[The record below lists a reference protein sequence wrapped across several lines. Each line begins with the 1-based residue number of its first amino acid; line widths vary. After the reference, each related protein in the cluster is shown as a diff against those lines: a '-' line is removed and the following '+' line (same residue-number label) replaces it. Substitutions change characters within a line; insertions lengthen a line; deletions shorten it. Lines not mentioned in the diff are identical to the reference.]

1 MIRELT
7 KEILVMTEQLD
18 LFEQA
23 YQESLDNNE
32 QQKSC
37 LSPRQW
43 ELYRLIKYNSLVE
56 HRKTTQKEICEKID
70 GYEWNDDEKC
80 HDHCPAI
87 WKDIKDNN
95 ESYEHDKIIIS
106 KDFCYWIGSQQET
119 KDFLKSLWKSLSP
132 RLKRYWHY
140 VKKVGMDGMGKL
152 FDKNGNQNQLNDFY
166 EVFNSYDISMLEET
180 GEK

>member
-1 MIRELT
+1 MDIPLVLYLLYLV
-7 KEILVMTEQLD
+7 KYKIYILKPHQFFRIF
-18 LFEQA
+18 LFG
-23 YQESLDNNE
+23 
-32 QQKSC
+32 
-37 LSPRQW
+37 W
-43 ELYRLIKYNSLVE
+43 F
-56 HRKTTQKEICEKID
+56 CEKID

-80 HDHCPAI
+80 HDHCVPI

-140 VKKVGMDGMGKL
+140 VKKVGMDGIGKL

-166 EVFNSYDISMLEET
+166 EVFNSYDISMLEEI